1 MSTIKSTC
9 EPHAFV
15 SLRNASH
22 PAGLSERAIVGA
34 ALSGQIASATRE
46 PCLFR
51 RLDVLA
57 VGQSI
62 REVVPVQES
71 KSHSLRQSPQ
81 TSVILPAMGHGHD
94 RACW

>member
-34 ALSGQIASATRE
+34 ALSGQIASEQLGSRR
-46 PCLFR
+46 LFR

-62 REVVPVQES
+62 REVVPV
-71 KSHSLRQSPQ
+71 RQS
-81 TSVILPAMGHGHD
+81 
-94 RACW
+94 